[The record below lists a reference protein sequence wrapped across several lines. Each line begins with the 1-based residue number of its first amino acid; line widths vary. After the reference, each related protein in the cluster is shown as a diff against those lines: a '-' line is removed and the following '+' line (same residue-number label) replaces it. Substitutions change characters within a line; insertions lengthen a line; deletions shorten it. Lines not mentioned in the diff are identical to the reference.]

1 MAAHERSSR
10 MRPVQ
15 ENMPLQIV
23 GWRVERIG
31 WYLLLG
37 LMVLALSGVFARG
50 PFGMKTVSSDALQVT
65 YPRFARY
72 GAPVTLV
79 VRNLADSSRPAL
91 SVTLANE
98 WVEGFSFESIQPA
111 PQASLYGREGLHLRF
126 LAVSG
131 PGQVVFRLKADA
143 FGRVTGWLS
152 AGDQR
157 VELSTFVYP

>member
-1 MAAHERSSR
+1 MTAHERSSR
-10 MRPVQ
+10 MRPVR

-50 PFGMKTVSSDALQVT
+50 PLAMKTVTSGGLQVT

-72 GAPVTLV
+72 GAPVTLR
-79 VRNLADSSRPAL
+79 VRMLSDSARPAL

-98 WVEGFSFESIQPA
+98 WVEGFAFESIQPA
-111 PQASLYGREGLHLRF
+111 PQASRYGSGALQWRF

-143 FGRVTGWLS
+143 LGRVKGWLS

-157 VELSTFVYP
+157 VELTTFVYP

>member
-1 MAAHERSSR
+1 
-10 MRPVQ
+10 
-15 ENMPLQIV
+15 
-23 GWRVERIG
+23 
-31 WYLLLG
+31 
-37 LMVLALSGVFARG
+37 
-50 PFGMKTVSSDALQVT
+50 VSSGALQVT

-91 SVTLANE
+91 SMTLANE

-143 FGRVTGWLS
+143 LGRVKGWLS

-157 VELSTFVYP
+157 IELNTFVYP

>member
-1 MAAHERSSR
+1 MTAHERSSR
-10 MRPVQ
+10 ERPVR

-37 LMVLALSGVFARG
+37 LMLLALSGVFAQG
-50 PFGMKTVSSDALQVT
+50 PLAMKTVTSGGLQVT

-72 GAPVTLV
+72 GAPVTLR
-79 VRNLADSSRPAL
+79 VRTVSDSAL

-98 WVEGFSFESIQPA
+98 WVEGFAFESIQPA
-111 PQASLYGREGLHLRF
+111 PQASRYGSDGLQWRF

-143 FGRVTGWLS
+143 LGRVKGWLS

-157 VELSTFVYP
+157 VELTTFVYP